1 MEGGAQPRNSPAALP
16 RRCPQTGHGL
26 GDRKVGLG
34 REPARGHTLK
44 FVGHAP
50 GPIGAAAPASAPGS
64 PKRPV
69 GRPVRRFSLRLS
81 AALAGCGETK
91 RCRGFLMRVVNL
103 MTKAKCSK
111 LTRNVL
117 TDSNCGRKFYCGD
130 VLGSPQ
136 NTLRCE
142 THSTPGVRLASF
154 LFFLIFG
161 TAERTPFAPK
171 TLWILPRGKNLTADS
186 APLAS

>member
-91 RCRGFLMRVVNL
+91 RCRGFLMSVVNL

-136 NTLRCE
+136 NTLREAVRSQVTCCGRSDR
-142 THSTPGVRLASF
+142 TALGKPRSAAAVTGRRPGA
-154 LFFLIFG
+154 
-161 TAERTPFAPK
+161 AA
-171 TLWILPRGKNLTADS
+171 
-186 APLAS
+186 

>member
-91 RCRGFLMRVVNL
+91 RCRGFLMSVVNL

-136 NTLRCE
+136 NTLRLCI
-142 THSTPGVRLASF
+142 SKNK
-154 LFFLIFG
+154 LFSQYFIKYLPLNSIF
-161 TAERTPFAPK
+161 R
-171 TLWILPRGKNLTADS
+171 
-186 APLAS
+186 

>member
-50 GPIGAAAPASAPGS
+50 GPIGAAAPASAPG
-64 PKRPV
+64 PKRPG

-136 NTLRCE
+136 NTLRCY
-142 THSTPGVRLASF
+142 SVVRKTKKHGLLFLMTNSWLVGPFCSRNSWLCSF
-154 LFFLIFG
+154 VG
-161 TAERTPFAPK
+161 P
-171 TLWILPRGKNLTADS
+171 
-186 APLAS
+186 